1 MASISKSVGFGGA
14 NDARDVCTVQY
25 LLNCVPAS
33 NGGPVEE
40 LPVDGVRHGP
50 GFVMLVDAIRRFQSR
65 TFQGWCDGRVD
76 PGGPTLMHL
85 NRWNPADA
93 SYGAYVKQGAAVN
106 AAYQKG
112 EDQSIKA
119 IKQSGDPHQK
129 ELAAAVLKTIQDTI
143 KGFGIKE
150 SGGPEGK
157 GMSGIGGAVQKAVD
171 AAIKQMGEKQGPG
184 APQKGF
190 GGIGEAVQ
198 KAIESS
204 IKQTGGQKG
213 TGIGGAVQKAVESA
227 IKGMGDKQSG
237 GPMAK
242 GIGGIGT
249 MVQKVAQGVIQKQ
262 GMKDSGVKGGTVSGG
277 IGGMAS
283 VVQKAVDSALKGM
296 GIKGG
301 GQGGAVEKGGFN
313 DPFNM
318 KGGGGGVNPGPGN
331 IKGSGGQIN

>member
-1 MASISKSVGFGGA
+1 
-14 NDARDVCTVQY
+14 
-25 LLNCVPAS
+25 
-33 NGGPVEE
+33 
-40 LPVDGVRHGP
+40 
-50 GFVMLVDAIRRFQSR
+50 
-65 TFQGWCDGRVD
+65 
-76 PGGPTLMHL
+76 MHL
-85 NRWNPADA
+85 NRWNPADS
-93 SYGAYVKQGAAVN
+93 SYGAYVKQGAGVN

-119 IKQSGDPHQK
+119 IKLSDDPHQK
-129 ELAAAVLKTIQDTI
+129 ELAAAVLKSIQETI

-150 SGGPEGK
+150 SGGPVSK
-157 GMSGIGGAVQKAVD
+157 GMSGVGGAVQKAVD
-171 AAIKQMGEKQGPG
+171 AAIKQMGDKQGMG

-190 GGIGEAVQ
+190 GGIGDAVQ

-204 IKQTGGQKG
+204 IKQIGAQKG
-213 TGIGGAVQKAVESA
+213 MGIGGAVQKAVESA
-227 IKGMGDKQSG
+227 IKGIGDKQSG
-237 GPMAK
+237 GPISK

-249 MVQKVAQGVIQKQ
+249 MVQKVAQGVMEKQ
-262 GMKDSGVKGGTVSGG
+262 GTKGSGIKGGPMSEG

-283 VVQKAVDSALKGM
+283 AVQKAVDSALKGM

-331 IKGSGGQIN
+331 IKGSAGQID